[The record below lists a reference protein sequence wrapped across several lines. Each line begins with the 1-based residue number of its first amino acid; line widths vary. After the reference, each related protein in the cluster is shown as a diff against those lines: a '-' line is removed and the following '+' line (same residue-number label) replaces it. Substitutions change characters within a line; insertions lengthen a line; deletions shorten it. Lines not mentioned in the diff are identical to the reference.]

1 MQKAGISNHLITVLM
16 VVLSI
21 FYLVYWPGKLMR
33 GDAGFIFDV
42 YVQMRQHIGL
52 LTFLVFLGVV
62 SLFVDVIVRWD
73 LFTHRAK
80 RVRVV
85 VTAMI
90 CIAFVLQMLT
100 TVMDLYLTG
109 ETK

>member
-1 MQKAGISNHLITVLM
+1 MQKEGISHHLITALM

-21 FYLVYWPGKLMR
+21 FYVVYWPGKLMR
-33 GDAGFIFDV
+33 GDAGFIFDL
-42 YVQMRQHIGL
+42 YVQIRQHIGL
-52 LTFLVFLGVV
+52 FTFLVFLGVV

-73 LFTHRAK
+73 MFSHKSKRA
-80 RVRVV
+80 RVI
-85 VTAMI
+85 VTALI
-90 CIAFVLQMLT
+90 CIAFVLQLLT